1 MSFRKVQSRKASLV
15 EAGANVLVGY
25 LVALAAQQLIFP
37 LFAIHTTLAQNSAIA
52 AAFTLV
58 SLLRSYLLRRVFERI
73 GTGRCAGSRLR
84 PGRTYRLVEEP

>member
-25 LVALAAQQLIFP
+25 LVALGSQQLVFP
-37 LFAIHTTLAQNSAIA
+37 LFAIHTTLTQDAGIA

-73 GTGRCAGSRLR
+73 GTGRGLGRKLP
-84 PGRTYRLVEEP
+84 PGRTWRLVEAR